1 MYYQSNISSFLQDS
15 LSYHTIPIVETFTVD
30 TMTPIQM
37 IEKLDREITY
47 LLESKDD
54 TSNWSRYSFIGL
66 NPFLTIKEKQS
77 RFTATDHDGRSHYT
91 GNELKE
97 VLNWMNTT
105 YKIKTP
111 ELGIPFVGGAVGYLS
126 YDMIPLIESSV
137 PPHSKETGMEKC
149 MLFVCRTL
157 IAYDHET
164 KNVHFIQYARLNG
177 QETENEKIDVF
188 HQNHQELQDLIEKM
202 MDQKN
207 IKELFLSA
215 DSYKTPSF
223 ETVSSNYEKPAFMAD
238 VEKIKE
244 YIKAGDIFQGVLSQK
259 FEIPIKSDAFELYRV
274 LRIVNPS
281 PYMYYMKLQD
291 REIVGSSPERLIHV
305 KDGHLEIHPIAGTRK
320 RGADKEEDEKLKV
333 ELMKDEKEKAEHY
346 MLVDLAR
353 NDIGRVAEYG
363 SVSVPEFTKIVS
375 FSHVMHIISVVTGR
389 LKEGVHP
396 VDALMSAFPAGTLTG
411 APKIRAMQLLQE
423 LEPTPRETYGG
434 CIAYI
439 GFDGNIDS
447 CITIRTMSV
456 KNGVASIQAGAG
468 IVADSVPEAEYEESC
483 NKAGA
488 LLKTIHIAEDMF
500 HSKEDKADEQ
510 ISTIVR

>member
-1 MYYQSNISSFLQDS
+1 MNFQSNISAFLEDS
-15 LSYHTIPIVETFTVD
+15 MSYRTIPIVETFTVD
-30 TMTPIQM
+30 TLTPIQM
-37 IEKLDREITY
+37 IEQLDRKITY

-66 NPFLTIKEKQS
+66 QPFLTIKEQQND
-77 RFTATDHDGRSHYT
+77 FTAQDENDRSLYT
-91 GNELKE
+91 GKELKE
-97 VLNWMNTT
+97 VLDWMNAA

-111 ELGIPFVGGAVGYLS
+111 ELAIPFVGGAVGYLS
-126 YDMIPLIESSV
+126 YDMIPMIEPSV
-137 PPHSKETGMEKC
+137 PRHRKETEFEKC
-149 MLFVCRTL
+149 MLFVCSTL

-177 QETENEKIDVF
+177 QETEAEKIAVF
-188 HQNHQELQDLIEKM
+188 NKNHRELQGLIEKM

-207 IKELFLSA
+207 IKELFLSSE
-215 DSYKTPSF
+215 SYKTPGF
-223 ETVSSNYEKPAFMAD
+223 DTVSSNYEKSAFMAD

-259 FEIPIKSDAFELYRV
+259 FEIPITADSFELYRV

-281 PYMYYMKLQD
+281 PYMYYIKLPD

-305 KDGHLEIHPIAGTRK
+305 QDGHLEIHPIAGTRK
-320 RGADKEEDEKLKV
+320 RGADKEEDEKLKI

-363 SVSVPEFTKIVS
+363 SVAVPEFTKIVS

-411 APKIRAMQLLQE
+411 APKIRSMQLLNE

-500 HSKEDKADEQ
+500 RSKGDEADEP
-510 ISTIVR
+510 ISANMR

>member
-126 YDMIPLIESSV
+126 YDMIPLIEPSV

-223 ETVSSNYEKPAFMAD
+223 ETVSSNYEKPAFM
-238 VEKIKE
+238 
-244 YIKAGDIFQGVLSQK
+244 
-259 FEIPIKSDAFELYRV
+259 
-274 LRIVNPS
+274 
-281 PYMYYMKLQD
+281 
-291 REIVGSSPERLIHV
+291 
-305 KDGHLEIHPIAGTRK
+305 
-320 RGADKEEDEKLKV
+320 
-333 ELMKDEKEKAEHY
+333 LM
-346 MLVDLAR
+346 
-353 NDIGRVAEYG
+353 
-363 SVSVPEFTKIVS
+363 
-375 FSHVMHIISVVTGR
+375 
-389 LKEGVHP
+389 
-396 VDALMSAFPAGTLTG
+396 
-411 APKIRAMQLLQE
+411 
-423 LEPTPRETYGG
+423 
-434 CIAYI
+434 
-439 GFDGNIDS
+439 
-447 CITIRTMSV
+447 
-456 KNGVASIQAGAG
+456 
-468 IVADSVPEAEYEESC
+468 
-483 NKAGA
+483 
-488 LLKTIHIAEDMF
+488 
-500 HSKEDKADEQ
+500 
-510 ISTIVR
+510 